1 MDSVISRVIR
11 VAAGPFAPGHI
22 GELTRI
28 VPFEMVD
35 AVLAETGA
43 QQQRVRDLP
52 SRVVVYL
59 LLAAGCSLIWAT
71 ARCGR
76 G

>member
-1 MDSVISRVIR
+1 VR
-11 VAAGPFAPGHI
+11 VAGGRFAPGHV

-35 AVLAETGA
+35 AVLADTGTVEF
-43 QQQRVRDLP
+43 RVRLLP

-59 LLAAGCSLIWAT
+59 LLAAALFADLG
-71 ARCGR
+71 
-76 G
+76 

>member
-1 MDSVISRVIR
+1 MT
-11 VAAGPFAPGHI
+11 VAGGRFAPGHV

-35 AVLAETGA
+35 AALAETNTV
-43 QQQRVRDLP
+43 QQRVRALP

-59 LLAAGCSLIWAT
+59 LIAAGLFAEL
-71 ARCGR
+71 GY
-76 G
+76 